1 MLSKRVEVNHRERQI
16 MNMKKKIAVIGLS
29 YPFRGGISHYS
40 TLLVRELRKKHDVKF
55 ITLYRQYPS
64 ILFPGKTQYDY
75 SKKQI
80 NEQNDS
86 LIDSINPLT
95 WIKTAIFLFKEN
107 VDIVIIQW
115 WHPFFAFSFGTIANL
130 ISLISNTK
138 ICFLCH
144 NVIPHES
151 TFIDRILIKYAFL
164 KTNYFIVHSEE
175 DKKNLFSFKPNA
187 VLKRNIHPTYSEF
200 SNFSCYE
207 KKQARELLTLNHDKK
222 VVLFFGLIRPYK
234 GLKYLI
240 YAMKEVVKHIDC
252 ILLVVGEFY
261 EPKDDYL
268 SIIDQLG
275 LNKHIIIIDKYVKNE
290 DVPLYFGASDVVVL
304 PYISATQSGIVQIA
318 YGLNRPVITTNVG
331 GLPEVVQDGK
341 TGFIVEPESPESLS
355 QAIIKF
361 YKGDYEKY
369 FCREIKKSNNAFSWE
384 NEINSIEFFMLKKE

>member
-16 MNMKKKIAVIGLS
+16 MNMKKKIAVIGLT

-40 TLLVRELRKKHDVKF
+40 TLLVRELRKKYDVKF

-130 ISLISNTK
+130 LSLISNTK

-151 TFIDRILIKYAFL
+151 TLVDRILSNYAFL
-164 KTNYFIVHSEE
+164 NSNYFIVHSEE
-175 DKKNLFSFKPNA
+175 DKRNLLSLKPAA
-187 VLKRNIHPTYSEF
+187 VIKRNFHPTYSVF
-200 SNFSCYE
+200 SDFARYD
-207 KKQARELLTLNHDKK
+207 KRQAREKLNIGQNKN
-222 VVLFFGLIRPYK
+222 VILYFGLVRPYK

-240 YAMKEVVKHIDC
+240 SAMKEVVRYVDC
-252 ILLVVGEFY
+252 ILLIVGEFY
-261 EPKDDYL
+261 EPKENYL
-268 SIIDQLG
+268 SLIKQLELNERIVIID
-275 LNKHIIIIDKYVKNE
+275 NYVKNE
-290 DVPLYFGASDVVVL
+290 DVPLYFCGSDVVVL
-304 PYISATQSGIVQIA
+304 PYVTATQSGIVQIA
-318 YGLNRPVITTNVG
+318 FGLNKPVITTKVG
-331 GLPEVVQDGK
+331 GLPEAVEDGK
-341 TGFIVEPESPESLS
+341 TGLLVKPESPQSIAE
-355 QAIIKF
+355 AIVKYYREGCENKF
-361 YKGDYEKY
+361 SE
-369 FCREIKKSNNAFSWE
+369 EIRRHTNAFSWDH
-384 NEINSIEFFMLKKE
+384 EISNIESFLAEK

>member
-1 MLSKRVEVNHRERQI
+1 
-16 MNMKKKIAVIGLS
+16 MKKKIAVIGLS

-40 TLLVRELRKKHDVKF
+40 TLLVRELRKKYDVKF

-80 NEQNDS
+80 NEQNTP
-86 LIDSINPLT
+86 LIDSINPST

-130 ISLISNTK
+130 LSLISNIK

-144 NVIPHES
+144 NVIPHEN
-151 TFIDRILIKYAFL
+151 TFIDRILIKYAFF

-175 DKKNLFSFKPNA
+175 DKKNLLSFKPKA
-187 VLKRNIHPTYSEF
+187 IVKRNVHPTYSEF
-200 SNFSCYE
+200 SNFSIY
-207 KKQARELLTLNHDKK
+207 KKKNARELLGLNHVKN
-222 VVLFFGLIRPYK
+222 VVLFFGLIRQYK
-234 GLKYLI
+234 GLKHLI
-240 YAMKEVVKHIDC
+240 YAMEEVVKHIDC
-252 ILLVVGEFY
+252 ILLIVGEFY

-318 YGLNRPVITTNVG
+318 YGLNKPVITTNVG
-331 GLPEVVQDGK
+331 GLPEAVQDGK
-341 TGFIVEPESPESLS
+341 TGFLVKPESPKSLS
-355 QAIIKF
+355 QAIVRF
-361 YKGDYEKY
+361 YQENYE
-369 FCREIKKSNNAFSWE
+369 EIMSKAINKHTNNFNWDK
-384 NEINSIEFFMLKKE
+384 EIRSIASFLKKVDKK